1 MVGSSEVFASVS
13 VQTAV
18 KEKAGIVRSSS
29 RVAVSLATLITLTVG
44 AAACSGGNEQGNQAA
59 TTSPT
64 APTESATQPNILP
77 TSDETVIEV
86 SVAAGRVTP
95 SPDRRV
101 EVARGNNVRIVIT
114 SDHADE
120 VHVHGYDLEQS
131 VAAGRPTT
139 IEFVADQPGSF
150 EVEMHEIDPGLL
162 FTLLVR

>member
-1 MVGSSEVFASVS
+1 
-13 VQTAV
+13 
-18 KEKAGIVRSSS
+18 
-29 RVAVSLATLITLTVG
+29 VAVSLATLITLTVG
-44 AAACSGGNEQGNQAA
+44 AAACSGGNDEGNQAA

-64 APTESATQPNILP
+64 APTDPAMQPNILP

-86 SVAAGRVTP
+86 SVAGGRVSP

-101 EVARGNNVRIVIT
+101 EVARGVNVRIVIT

-120 VHVHGYDLEQS
+120 VHVHGYDIEKPIG
-131 VAAGRPTT
+131 AGRPTT

-150 EVEMHEIDPGLL
+150 EVELHEIDPGLL